1 MIHSHFY
8 REPEGYTNQN
18 VLVIGAGFSG
28 IDIALDLL
36 PFSKQVYLCN
46 RGSPLATSIPC
57 NLHEMPA
64 ISEVKKDGLVEF
76 INGQVIKFDGIIL
89 TTGYTISFPFFSQYN
104 GIKVEG
110 GKRIKPLYKY
120 TFNGIHPSMAFIG
133 FSCNVNP
140 FPLYDYQAR
149 WVKSVWSGDTL
160 LPSSEEMIR
169 EDEEVYQERLCQGF
183 TPKKAGHH
191 LTSSQWALLDRLAE
205 LGSIEPL
212 PPVYQMIFE
221 DVDNERKHGQKK
233 YKDYEYHVLG
243 KDIWEVVKQHQ
254 N

>member
-46 RGSPLATSIPC
+46 HGPPLTTSIPS
-57 NLHEMPA
+57 NLHEVPG

-76 INGQVIKFDGIIL
+76 INGQVIKVDGIIL
-89 TTGYTISFPFFSQYN
+89 TTGYITSFPFFSQYN
-104 GIKVEG
+104 RIKVEG
-110 GKRIKPLYKY
+110 SQRIKPLYKY
-120 TFNGIHPSMAFIG
+120 TFNCIHPSMVFIG
-133 FSCNVNP
+133 FTCDVNP
-140 FPLYDYQAR
+140 FPFYDYQAR
-149 WVKSVWSGDTL
+149 WVKSVWSGNTL
-160 LPSSEEMIR
+160 LPSREEMIR

-183 TPKKAGHH
+183 PPKKAGHH
-191 LTSSQWALLDRLAE
+191 LSSAQWALLDRFAE
-205 LGSIEPL
+205 LVGIEPL

-221 DVDNERKHGQKK
+221 DVKKERNLGQNK
-233 YKDYEYHVLG
+233 YKDNDYHVLG
-243 KDIWEVVKQHQ
+243 KDIWEVIKRPR